1 MSDKNTVDARGC
13 RSSRFPRMSGK
24 IVERMKRL
32 FFVFVYVW
40 IFLAL
45 FGLHEVILRPE
56 QNFLYVQGLAL
67 LNAFVLAK
75 VVYVAEELHVG
86 ENFRERPLI
95 YPVLFR
101 SFLFAVILVFFH
113 LIEEIV
119 TGALRG
125 KSVSESVSAVAGGT
139 LGGILAAG
147 VIVFVVLIPFFAFR
161 EMAKL
166 VGSEVVREL
175 LFVRRFRLSPSSA
188 QGTATQQPNA

>member
-1 MSDKNTVDARGC
+1 
-13 RSSRFPRMSGK
+13 MSGK

>member
-1 MSDKNTVDARGC
+1 MSDKSTVDAMGGKSNRL
-13 RSSRFPRMSGK
+13 PWMSGK
-24 IVERMKRL
+24 IAERMKRL

-45 FGLHEVILRPE
+45 FGLHEGILRPE
-56 QNFLYVQGLAL
+56 HNFLYVQGLAL

-86 ENFRERPLI
+86 ENLQERPLI

-119 TGALRG
+119 TGALRN
-125 KSVSESVSAVAGGT
+125 KSVSESISAVAGGT
-139 LGGILAAG
+139 LEGILAAG
-147 VIVFVVLIPFFAFR
+147 VIVFVALIPFFAFR

-175 LFVRRFRLSPSSA
+175 LFVRRFRLSPSST
-188 QGTATQQPNA
+188 QGTAMQERNV